1 MVPQPMKDV
10 LSCVTTTSGA
20 QSVTMD
26 GTTVM
31 PVWPAD
37 KLDTL

>member
-1 MVPQPMKDV
+1 MVPWLTKDV
-10 LSCVTTTSGA
+10 LSCATTTCGA

-26 GTTVM
+26 GTTLM
-31 PVWPAD
+31 PVWLVD